1 MVCLVWLL
9 QLRLV
14 SIIKINR
21 TIFFTSLYVSSLVYF
36 INHYNYPW
44 LYPSVLR
51 PSECEYH
58 QRRQQTNKRMKNWSF
73 FGFLVWNWSILM
85 GEMKA
90 LEYFFTLDLMSQRNA
105 VPILTNWR
113 LRSTIWKPNNFFKFN
128 YRRRRRSI
136 ESTWWWFYEKITKSN
151 NWSWLSVAATAWWL
165 RLPVQ
170 MGSVEAEIALSIYLV
185 SQSSVSDHTISS
197 RKWSSSFPSLTLH
210 ATLNTGW
217 IRYVDV
223 GTFWLFLSQ
232 SEIEISQ
239 DESWL

>member
-1 MVCLVWLL
+1 
-9 QLRLV
+9 
-14 SIIKINR
+14 
-21 TIFFTSLYVSSLVYF
+21 
-36 INHYNYPW
+36 
-44 LYPSVLR
+44 
-51 PSECEYH
+51 
-58 QRRQQTNKRMKNWSF
+58 MKNWSF
-73 FGFLVWNWSILM
+73 FGFLVWKWSILM
-85 GEMKA
+85 GETKA

-185 SQSSVSDHTISS
+185 SQSSVVSFRSPNLKSQVKFVISLADSTRHTEYRLNSIC
-197 RKWSSSFPSLTLH
+197 RCWDFLTFCFAIWNWDIPGWVVTLIYLH
-210 ATLNTGW
+210 VLLLLGS
-217 IRYVDV
+217 Y
-223 GTFWLFLSQ
+223 FFFLSH
-232 SEIEISQ
+232 SFDCFWNSRREHEISQ
-239 DESWL
+239 WDTKAAACLKINL